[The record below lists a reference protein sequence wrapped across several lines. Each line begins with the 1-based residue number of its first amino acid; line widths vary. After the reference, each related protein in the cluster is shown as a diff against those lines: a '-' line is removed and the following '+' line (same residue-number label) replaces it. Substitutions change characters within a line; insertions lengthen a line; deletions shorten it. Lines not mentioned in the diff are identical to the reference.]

1 MVYTKTNAFNGI
13 MSTKFM
19 DTNNAEY
26 GYIQIVVNL
35 LRNGSKLSLSS
46 IIEKSGKTKYEV
58 KDALSILLCKGYIA
72 ISEY

>member
-1 MVYTKTNAFNGI
+1 MIYAKAPAFNGI

-19 DTNNAEY
+19 DTNNVEY
-26 GYIQIVVNL
+26 GYIQIIVNL
-35 LRNGSKLSLSS
+35 LRNGSKMSLAS

-58 KDALSILLCKGYIA
+58 KDALSILLCKGYII